1 MFSDAFAVFLICFG
15 VFLYL
20 RMVFPLKS
28 TGKVEQK
35 KSGRKYSA
43 ALCSLRGSNPR
54 HPD

>member
-1 MFSDAFAVFLICFG
+1 MFSDAFAVYLICFG

-35 KSGRKYSA
+35 KERQKVFCRSV
-43 ALCSLRGSNPR
+43 LP
-54 HPD
+54 